1 MSGVW
6 LLLLLSCRYPM
17 NDEMAGNL
25 VGGHYYYSAAVTP
38 VAHVLFVELYVQ
50 SRRHVQLYAY
60 FATAVEAAKAFDGA
74 VRRTI
79 EVHKNLS
86 YSGPLSD
93 KQGYM
98 FRAMLQIINF
108 PTTEEKAF
116 MRNYEQ
122 NWRRKPFEL
131 RLEDSESPRSR
142 RRMREN
148 RTSSAVKAKRRMSRR
163 ITASQRHPPC
173 TSFARMLLLT
183 SRRRRK
189 REKA

>member
-1 MSGVW
+1 MGAPSAPVIPGAGGRCIRTREHERLAGGYKGVTFMTKQNKKH
-6 LLLLLSCRYPM
+6 R
-17 NDEMAGNL
+17 ARHRG
-25 VGGHYYYSAAVTP
+25 
-38 VAHVLFVELYVQ
+38 
-50 SRRHVQLYAY
+50 RHVQLYAY

>member
-1 MSGVW
+1 
-6 LLLLLSCRYPM
+6 M

-98 FRAMLQIINF
+98 FRAMLQINF

-131 RLEDSESPRSR
+131 RLEDSDGGVVEWKYETQCIHGIKDYDDGGFRCSIN
-142 RRMREN
+142 EN
-148 RTSSAVKAKRRMSRR
+148 K
-163 ITASQRHPPC
+163 SQPEPSLRQ
-173 TSFARMLLLT
+173 
-183 SRRRRK
+183 RK
-189 REKA
+189 RPDRVIQPSKSPAP

>member
-1 MSGVW
+1 MGAPSAPVIPGAGGRCIRTREHERLAGGYKGVTFMTKQNKKH
-6 LLLLLSCRYPM
+6 R
-17 NDEMAGNL
+17 ARHRG
-25 VGGHYYYSAAVTP
+25 
-38 VAHVLFVELYVQ
+38 
-50 SRRHVQLYAY
+50 RHVQLYAY

-148 RTSSAVKAKRRMSRR
+148 RTSWHSRR
-163 ITASQRHPPC
+163 LYANCRRTGAYC
-173 TSFARMLLLT
+173 
-183 SRRRRK
+183 RRRR
-189 REKA
+189 REWRRLRVSVTQVFPLQHESHL

>member
-1 MSGVW
+1 MGAPSAPVIPGAGGRCIRTREHERLAGGYKGVTFMTKQNKKH
-6 LLLLLSCRYPM
+6 R
-17 NDEMAGNL
+17 ARHRG
-25 VGGHYYYSAAVTP
+25 
-38 VAHVLFVELYVQ
+38 
-50 SRRHVQLYAY
+50 RHVQLYAY

-98 FRAMLQIINF
+98 FRAMLQINF

-131 RLEDSESPRSR
+131 RLEDSDGGVVEWKYETQCIHGIKDYDDGGFRCSIN
-142 RRMREN
+142 EN
-148 RTSSAVKAKRRMSRR
+148 K
-163 ITASQRHPPC
+163 SQPEPSLRQ
-173 TSFARMLLLT
+173 
-183 SRRRRK
+183 RK
-189 REKA
+189 RPDRVI